1 MTRKADFNAEEWSLV
16 LEGPPVAGMVV
27 MAAHR
32 GGSIREAISMGRA
45 YQAAQKEQAAELVQ
59 EIVSAQP
66 EFDRNRYKTPEE
78 LRERGLTRIREAVNL
93 LESKATR
100 DEVSEYKQF
109 ILDVANTVANAKK
122 EGGVLGIGGKPVS
135 EEEQRAIDEIA
146 QTLDSEPP
154 ANP

>member
-1 MTRKADFNAEEWSLV
+1 MPRKADFNAEEWSLV
-16 LEGPPVAGMVV
+16 LEAPPVAGMVV

-32 GGSIREAISMGRA
+32 GGTFREAISMGKA
-45 YQAAQKEQAAELVQ
+45 YTEAQKENGTDLVN
-59 EIVSAQP
+59 EIVSARP
-66 EFDRNRYKTPEE
+66 EFDRDRYKTPEE

-93 LESKATR
+93 LESKATAE
-100 DEVSEYKQF
+100 EVSEYKQF

-154 ANP
+154 AQP